1 MIELSNDEILKLD
14 SILLFLNNTKGY
26 EYDNQYLANH
36 FQLSLEEYEYF
47 YNQICNFSINEHNI
61 GNVLNKE
68 TNYQKLW
75 IDNYTD
81 RFIKNGG
88 FEKYYRLKKERM
100 TKNNKPNVIAKNY
113 IGGDNYGTQSLDR
126 SLKMA
131 KTKQTIA
138 APINKP
144 VTKSLFKRIYS
155 DPWLIG
161 ISLVIIAL
169 ILSADRIKNWINGII
184 DKI

>member
-14 SILLFLNNTKGY
+14 SILLFLNNTKGC

-47 YNQICNFSINEHNI
+47 YNQICNFSMNEHNI
-61 GNVLNKE
+61 GNVLNKGKD
-68 TNYQKLW
+68 YQKLW

-100 TKNNKPNVIAKNY
+100 TENNKPNVIAENY
-113 IGGDNYGTQSLDR
+113 IGGDNYGTQS
-126 SLKMA
+126 SNNAFKSPTIETNV
-131 KTKQTIA
+131 KTTPKEPHKKSWIEIVSWIITIVVG
-138 APINKP
+138 I
-144 VTKSLFKRIYS
+144 TIIYEFF
-155 DPWLIG
+155 
-161 ISLVIIAL
+161 
-169 ILSADRIKNWINGII
+169 IKNLL
-184 DKI
+184 